1 MATKGKKTSRGTGMD
16 ARKRKRLETAGW
28 RVGSA
33 ADFLE
38 LSAEEAQ
45 LVEMRLALS
54 ETLKIRRT
62 EAHLSQT
69 ALAKKLGSSQSRI
82 AKMEA
87 ADATVSLD
95 LLIRALLALGASPRE
110 VAKALAKKPTSRV
123 A

>member
-1 MATKGKKTSRGTGMD
+1 MATRTKTGTRTMTS
-16 ARKRKRLETAGW
+16 RKRKRLEAAGW

-38 LSAEEAQ
+38 LSDEEAQ

-54 ETLKIRRT
+54 ESLRERRT
-62 EAHLSQT
+62 KAHLSQT
-69 ALAKKLGSSQSRI
+69 ALAKRLGSSQSRV

-110 VAKALAKKPTSRV
+110 VAQALAKKPTTRV

>member
-1 MATKGKKTSRGTGMD
+1 MATKTRRPVMD
-16 ARKRKRLETAGW
+16 AKKRKRLEAAGW

-33 ADFLE
+33 TEFLG
-38 LSAEEAQ
+38 LSPEEAQ

-54 ETLKIRRT
+54 ESLKARRT
-62 EAHLSQT
+62 RAHLSQT
-69 ALAKKLGSSQSRI
+69 ALAKRLGSSQSRV

-95 LLIRALLALGASPRE
+95 LLIRGLLALGASPRE
-110 VAKALAKKPTSRV
+110 VAAALAKKPAKRV

>member
-1 MATKGKKTSRGTGMD
+1 MATKTKKASRATSMD
-16 ARKRKRLETAGW
+16 ARKRKRLEAAGW

-33 ADFLE
+33 ADFLG

-54 ETLKIRRT
+54 ETLRTRRT

-69 ALAKKLGSSQSRI
+69 ALAKRLGSSQSRI